1 MHNGSAAECAV
12 ACDTAGIE
20 LETLETKGRELVL
33 RLKSIPWARVIVDA
47 LLLAS
52 LLAVSSSVLL
62 QR

>member
-47 LLLAS
+47 LLRRQLAN
-52 LLAVSSSVLL
+52 
-62 QR
+62 